1 MSIIIDIAASRGSRV
16 FMPLFAG
23 ILTAAL
29 ASFSGL
35 LVEKELSKTVDKYP
49 AFEAAVIQSLNNSSS
64 LNLGQATL
72 LFEAVH
78 PTGEIVNHQFTLR
91 SYLVRLNYQLML
103 NKTEPSVEQENL
115 VNFTEKVQAIISN
128 LEEVRP
134 YQELAPIEASIF
146 QDISAL
152 TDDEEI
158 ERKLR
163 QLSSIFQVRFE
174 ELEQSKAE
182 ARWSLIF
189 GIAGLVAGVVSIL
202 LSVFP
207 VTRSKPKS

>member
-1 MSIIIDIAASRGSRV
+1 MSIIIDIVAPKASRV
-16 FMPLFAG
+16 FMPLLAG
-23 ILTAAL
+23 VLTAVL

-49 AFEAAVIQSLNNSSS
+49 AFETAVIQSLNNSST

-78 PTGEIVNHQFTLR
+78 PAGEIVNHQLTLR
-91 SYLVRLNYQLML
+91 NYLVRLNYQLML
-103 NKTEPSVEQENL
+103 NKTEPSVEQANL
-115 VNFTEKVQAIISN
+115 VSFTEKIQAIISN

-174 ELEQSKAE
+174 ELEQSKIE

-207 VTRSKPKS
+207 VTRAKPKS